1 MNDLS
6 IVGNSTTCN
15 FSVGEGEEEEEDD
28 GDDDDNGILVISFS
42 IIFYTALVIFLKMK
56 TMGTV

>member
-15 FSVGEGEEEEEDD
+15 FSVGEGEEEEED
-28 GDDDDNGILVISFS
+28 DDDDNGILVISFS